1 MRSEPASTR
10 SPRNVSVVIVNYEA
24 GGLLLECIRALA
36 GQASLLETILVDNG
50 STDGSTAAAAEAFPD
65 VQVVKPGCNLGFAG
79 GANAGA
85 RVARGELLLFL
96 NPDVRLTPGSLS
108 DLAAEFTDPSVGVV
122 GPPLDVAVAGAV
134 EYGATLDPIGSP
146 VHLADRGPALYVPGC
161 ALMTRARLFHG
172 LGGFDER
179 FFMFVEDVDYC
190 WRVLLSGSDVRVART
205 TPAQHQGGAAAPGGY
220 LTAAGVTSTRF
231 RVVLRERNTL
241 AMLLKCYGT
250 PLVWIVAPIYAVQTA
265 ATAVVLAAV
274 GRRKTAMEIAG
285 GLRWNVRELR
295 RTVEL
300 RRMVQRSRRISEREI
315 LRRMY
320 RGLWKLT
327 LLLRFGI
334 PEVSEKGAATSELGR

>member
-10 SPRNVSVVIVNYEA
+10 SPGNVSAVIVNYEA
-24 GGLLLECIRALA
+24 GDLLLECVGALA
-36 GQASLLETILVDNG
+36 GQRSLLETIVVDNG
-50 STDGSTAAAAEAFPD
+50 STDGSTEAAAARFPD
-65 VQVVKPGCNLGFAG
+65 VHVVKPGRNLGFAG

-108 DLAAEFTDPSVGVV
+108 VLAAEFTDPSVGVV
-122 GPPLDVAVAGAV
+122 GPPLDVAVARAV

-146 VHLADRGPALYVPGC
+146 VHLADRRPALYVPGC

-190 WRVLLSGSDVRVART
+190 WRVLLGGLDVRVART
-205 TPAQHQGGAAAPGGY
+205 APAEHEGGAAAPGGY
-220 LTAAGVTSTRF
+220 LTPAGVASTRF

-241 AMLLKCYGT
+241 AMLLKCYGS
-250 PLVWIVAPIYAVQTA
+250 PLVWIVAPLYAVQSL
-265 ATAVVLAAV
+265 ATAVALAAV
-274 GRRKTAMEIAG
+274 GRRRTAMDIAG
-285 GLRWNVRELR
+285 GLWWNVRELPT
-295 RTVEL
+295 TVEL
-300 RRMVQRSRRISEREI
+300 RRMVQRSRRMSERDI

-320 RGLWKLT
+320 RGLWKLS

-334 PEVSEKGAATSELGR
+334 PEVSEKGAAASGLGR